1 MDEYQGIIRIATT
14 SGQEWWRNQPVSSN
28 NLYTLDSQLN
38 ILGRVE
44 NIAPGEIIYST
55 RFMGDR
61 AYMVTF
67 RTVDPF
73 FVIDIRDPKSPK
85 VLGKLKIPG
94 YSNYLHPYDENNI
107 MGFGKDT
114 TEVKG
119 PYGTQAYYEG
129 MKIAMF
135 DVSNVA
141 DPVEK
146 DLEIIGVRGTESEL
160 LRNHRALLFSRE
172 KNLLAFPVT
181 VMEAVPD
188 PVGRPSYGSFA
199 FQGAYVYQVNG
210 QGFTL
215 KGRISHLTGDDY
227 LKAGDYWGDTDKSIR
242 RILYIDDVL
251 YTLSDSMIQAH
262 QMKDLKHLGSL
273 SL

>member
-1 MDEYQGIIRIATT
+1 
-14 SGQEWWRNQPVSSN
+14 
-28 NLYTLDSQLN
+28 
-38 ILGRVE
+38 
-44 NIAPGEIIYST
+44 
-55 RFMGDR
+55 MGDR

-160 LRNHRALLFSRE
+160 LRNHRALLFSRR
-172 KNLLAFPVT
+172 KTCWPF
-181 VMEAVPD
+181 
-188 PVGRPSYGSFA
+188 R
-199 FQGAYVYQVNG
+199 
-210 QGFTL
+210 
-215 KGRISHLTGDDY
+215 
-227 LKAGDYWGDTDKSIR
+227 
-242 RILYIDDVL
+242 
-251 YTLSDSMIQAH
+251 
-262 QMKDLKHLGSL
+262 
-273 SL
+273 

>member
-1 MDEYQGIIRIATT
+1 
-14 SGQEWWRNQPVSSN
+14 
-28 NLYTLDSQLN
+28 
-38 ILGRVE
+38 
-44 NIAPGEIIYST
+44 
-55 RFMGDR
+55 
-61 AYMVTF
+61 
-67 RTVDPF
+67 
-73 FVIDIRDPKSPK
+73 
-85 VLGKLKIPG
+85 
-94 YSNYLHPYDENNI
+94 
-107 MGFGKDT
+107 
-114 TEVKG
+114 
-119 PYGTQAYYEG
+119 
-129 MKIAMF
+129 
-135 DVSNVA
+135 
-141 DPVEK
+141 
-146 DLEIIGVRGTESEL
+146 
-160 LRNHRALLFSRE
+160 
-172 KNLLAFPVT
+172 
-181 VMEAVPD
+181 MEAVPD